1 MAETAATEE
10 KADAQ
15 DAAAV
20 EVHQADLPEAPA
32 QTVTAPGGQ
41 IDILLDTTMEVAVHL
56 GQVAMP
62 ARQLVQLGPG
72 SVLTLDKRAGEPVD
86 LLLRG
91 IKFATGKL
99 VVVGEQLGVK
109 IEQILPPE
117 NVGGPHD

>member
-15 DAAAV
+15 DPAAV